1 MDIMTHMAAEGHEQ
15 LVMVA
20 DQGAGLKAIIAIH
33 DTTLGPACGGTR
45 IWPYESEEDAVR
57 DALRLSQ
64 AMTYKAAAADLPLGG
79 GKAVIIADSH
89 TGKTEALLRA
99 YGRFVDS
106 LGGRYLTTTDVGSTG
121 RDLEYVKQETDYVMG
136 LPTSAGG
143 SGDTSVMTGLGIYMG
158 MKACAREAWDSD
170 SLNGKTVAMQGF
182 GKVAFHL
189 AHHLLKENARLV
201 VTDVYPGAL
210 DRAREMGLEV
220 VAPEAIYDVDCDVFS
235 PCALGGVLN
244 VNTIPRL
251 KCRVIAGRGQQPT
264 DDRGRRR
271 GIEPPR
277 RPLRP
282 GLHRQQRRHHQRG
295 GGVWAALQRRTGPGE
310 NGTGLRN
317 HPTGHRHCQGGR
329 DTYLPGRRP
338 LGRRPP
344 VLGKKHQA
352 HVPFPVEP
360 LPVEEKILPAA
371 NIPPAKGFTT
381 ETAES
386 PEYDQKTPGSP

>member
-20 DQGAGLKAIIAIH
+20 DQGAGLRAIIAIH

-251 KCRVIAGRGQQPT
+251 KCRVIAGGANNQLMT
-264 DDRGRRR
+264 EADGEELSRR
-271 GIEPPR
+271 GVLYAPDYIVNSGGIINVEAEFG
-277 RPLRP
+277 RPYSAERA
-282 GLHRQQRRHHQRG
+282 REKTERVYEITQRVIAIAKEEEIPTYR
-295 GGVWAALQRRTGPGE
+295 AADRL
-310 NGTGLRN
+310 
-317 HPTGHRHCQGGR
+317 
-329 DTYLPGRRP
+329 
-338 LGRRPP
+338 
-344 VLGKKHQA
+344 
-352 HVPFPVEP
+352 
-360 LPVEEKILPAA
+360 
-371 NIPPAKGFTT
+371 
-381 ETAES
+381 AEDRLS
-386 PEYDQKTPGSP
+386 SVRSIKPMYRSR